1 MENLQLQQFGCQEL
15 ATNDL
20 QDINGGFLNLA
31 NNNGVLTLSLDLN
44 AIGDLLGGVGL
55 GGGNNGGGGV
65 DIGSG
70 LPVVG
75 NLLSTL
81 SGTLNN
87 LLGGLSL

>member
-15 ATNDL
+15 AINDL